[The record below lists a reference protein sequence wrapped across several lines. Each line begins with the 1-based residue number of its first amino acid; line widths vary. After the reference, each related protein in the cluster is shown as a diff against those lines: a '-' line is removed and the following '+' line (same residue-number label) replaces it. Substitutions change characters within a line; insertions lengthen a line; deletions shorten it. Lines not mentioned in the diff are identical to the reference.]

1 LRFGRFADSGLNAD
15 LRNSREFEVMR
26 WIYCGV
32 DRLAMASQVAPVIFA
47 QEAQ

>member
-1 LRFGRFADSGLNAD
+1 
-15 LRNSREFEVMR
+15 MR